1 MKTLPWQEER
11 EVITKYDT
19 DTDPSLGCKPEE
31 RPVEELL
38 YFGVV
43 NLNKPKGPTSHLAAD
58 YVKRILHVEKAG
70 HGGSLDPAVTGVL
83 PTALGRAT
91 RAVQS
96 LLKAG
101 KEYVCIVHLHQLVE
115 EEKIRKAFEKF
126 VGKIT
131 QLPPIKSAV
140 KRQLRERTVYYLE
153 IMEIDGQ
160 DVLFKM
166 GCQAG
171 TYVRKVCHDLG
182 QELGVGAHMA
192 ELVRTKAGPFTD
204 EDWVTLQ
211 DLEDAYAY
219 WKEGNDKF
227 IRYCVQPAERIVAHL
242 PKVWIQD
249 SAVDTICHGATLKVP
264 GIVKMETKIEPD
276 RLVAVMTLKDEL
288 VCLGRARM
296 TTEQMEKETKGVAVK
311 PEAVLMQ
318 AGTYKKDEEYAG

>member
-11 EVITKYDT
+11 EVVVKYDAE
-19 DTDPSLGCKPEE
+19 TDPSLGCNPYE
-31 RPVEELL
+31 RPVDELL

-58 YVKRILHVEKAG
+58 YVKKILHVEKAG
-70 HGGSLDPAVTGVL
+70 HGGSLDPGVTGVL
-83 PTALGRAT
+83 PVALGRAT

-101 KEYVCIVHLHQLVE
+101 KEYVAIVHLHKPVE
-115 EEKIRKAFEKF
+115 ENKIREAFEKF

-153 IMEIDGQ
+153 ILEIDGQ
-160 DVLFKM
+160 DVLFRM

-204 EDWVTLQ
+204 KDWVTLQ

-219 WKEGNDKF
+219 WKEGEDKF
-227 IRYCVQPAERIVAHL
+227 IRYCVQPAERIVTHL
-242 PKVWIQD
+242 PKIWIQD

-264 GIVKMETKIEPD
+264 GIVKLETKIEPD

-288 VCLGRARM
+288 VCLGRAKM
-296 TTEQMEKETKGVAVK
+296 TTEQMEKETKGLAVK
-311 PEAVLMQ
+311 PEAVLMK
-318 AGTYKKDEEYAG
+318 AGTYKHAE